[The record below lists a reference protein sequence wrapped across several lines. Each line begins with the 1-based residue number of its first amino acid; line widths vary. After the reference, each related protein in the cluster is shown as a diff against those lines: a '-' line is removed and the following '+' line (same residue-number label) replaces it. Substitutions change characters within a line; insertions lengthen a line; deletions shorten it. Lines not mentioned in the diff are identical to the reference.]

1 MPAHI
6 QRLVHDELL
15 HQPVHHAQDQVVQF
29 HAHGGRASSLPS
41 TSFWGFIW
49 GKGKQPPKLP
59 PIHCGEPADEREEM
73 LDELRLRAQ
82 GEKAAGRKDGP
93 ATKMLK
99 EELALEEGKRHKKHK
114 EIKHSTSGMK
124 KKVLFKS
131 PYKIKRLWQEQGP
144 GTHDEKPEKEEEETL
159 TPSRALGR
167 APKFP
172 NRSELINEGPF
183 PLRSRMAQLAAH
195 VYYLWGEAK
204 FLDYLAEGTNVQ
216 YPALNVQVLAKAAN
230 DAARRMVEDAHIP
243 VSRSAPNLP
252 VEVSTMP
259 LSPCA
264 MVGALRI
271 LQESRSVSTL
281 NADAKQE
288 PARPGAGFL

>member
-1 MPAHI
+1 
-6 QRLVHDELL
+6 
-15 HQPVHHAQDQVVQF
+15 
-29 HAHGGRASSLPS
+29 
-41 TSFWGFIW
+41 
-49 GKGKQPPKLP
+49 
-59 PIHCGEPADEREEM
+59 M
-73 LDELRLRAQ
+73 LDELRLRAA

-99 EELALEEGKRHKKHK
+99 EELAIEEGKRHKKHG

-124 KKVLFKS
+124 KKVLFNS
-131 PYKIKRLWQEQGP
+131 PFTIKRLWQEQGP
-144 GTHDEKPEKEEEETL
+144 GTHDEKQDKEEETL
-159 TPSRALGR
+159 TPSRPLGR
-167 APKFP
+167 PPRFP
-172 NRSELINEGPF
+172 NRAELINEGPF

-216 YPALNVQVLAKAAN
+216 YPALNVQVLAKASN

-243 VSRSAPNLP
+243 VSRSSPNLP

-264 MVGALRI
+264 MAAALRL
-271 LQESRSVSTL
+271 LQQSRSASTE
-281 NADAKQE
+281 NADAKWE